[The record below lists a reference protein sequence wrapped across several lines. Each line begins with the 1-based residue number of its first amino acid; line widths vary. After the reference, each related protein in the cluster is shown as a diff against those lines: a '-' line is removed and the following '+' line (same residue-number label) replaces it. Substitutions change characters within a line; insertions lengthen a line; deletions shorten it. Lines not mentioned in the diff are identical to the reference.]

1 MASTRSEL
9 RPASRAQRWVRR
21 LLATLAALALPATL
35 FAAAPP
41 KPAVQPPPPE
51 HVSLAGQLLIAS
63 PAMGDPRFAQTVVL
77 MVRHDR
83 NGAFGIVIN
92 RPVGELAL
100 AAMLEALGESAAGA
114 SDRVRIF
121 YGGPVQPELAFVLH
135 SAEYRGAETVA
146 IGQRLAMTANRQIFN
161 DLAAGK
167 GPQKSLIAFG
177 YAGWSAGQLEGE
189 IARDGWFT
197 APADAA
203 LVFDEARERVWER
216 AMERRTRDL

>member
-1 MASTRSEL
+1 M
-9 RPASRAQRWVRR
+9 R
-21 LLATLAALALPATL
+21 LSSFKHLIVALALLALPVAL
-35 FAAAPP
+35 SASAPP
-41 KPAVQPPPPE
+41 NPRAQPPE
-51 HVSLAGQLLIAS
+51 HVSLAGQLLIAA

-83 NGAFGIVIN
+83 NGAFGLVIN
-92 RPVGELAL
+92 RAVGELAL
-100 AAMLEALGESAAGA
+100 SAILKALGEPAAGG
-114 SDRVRIF
+114 SERVRAF

-135 SAEYRGAETVA
+135 SAEYRAAETVA
-146 IGQRLAMTANRQIFN
+146 VGSGIAMTVSRQILS

-167 GPQKSLIAFG
+167 GPKKSLIAFG

-189 IARDGWFT
+189 MARDAWHT
-197 APADAA
+197 APADPA